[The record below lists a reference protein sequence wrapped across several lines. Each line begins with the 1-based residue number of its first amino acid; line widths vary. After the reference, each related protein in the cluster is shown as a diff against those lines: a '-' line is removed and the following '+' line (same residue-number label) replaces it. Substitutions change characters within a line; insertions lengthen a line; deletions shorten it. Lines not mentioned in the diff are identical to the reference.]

1 MEGQYKDLQGY
12 PDVLNPQ
19 LVAKYLNVS
28 KDSVRKLCVDGK
40 LKHVRI
46 GRLYKITKINLID
59 FLQNN

>member
-1 MEGQYKDLQGY
+1 MEEQYKNLQEY

-46 GRLYKITKINLID
+46 GRLYKITKLNLVE
-59 FLQNN
+59 FLQSN